1 MCVGIV
7 AGVAAAGAL
16 SGLVKSMLFGLSPL
30 DPITY
35 AAVAAML
42 IGVGLLASYLPAR
55 RASRLEPTQALREE

>member
-1 MCVGIV
+1 
-7 AGVAAAGAL
+7 
-16 SGLVKSMLFGLSPL
+16 MLFGLSPL

-42 IGVGLLASYLPAR
+42 IGVALLASYLPAR